1 MIPEEVGSMHMGRS
15 WSGSRLEDECPC
27 PQEACGLVRLDRA
40 SKDCDQHGLSSPRT
54 MRQGH
59 QDHMCPGVRHGG

>member
-40 SKDCDQHGLSSPRT
+40 SENHASGASGPYVS
-54 MRQGH
+54 
-59 QDHMCPGVRHGG
+59 GGATWRVG